1 MDDIRK
7 SDQVTPNDFDAHHPN
22 DMIREESFLERNE
35 TAAFFNSI
43 DQIPE
48 MTTEVKPNISERL
61 AEGAMITDLS
71 SDNEA
76 EIANRHSKQ
85 AL

>member
-1 MDDIRK
+1 MDDILK
-7 SDQVTPNDFDAHHPN
+7 SDQVTPNDFDAHQPN
-22 DMIREESFLERNE
+22 NMFREESFLERNE
-35 TAAFFNSI
+35 TAAFFNSK

-48 MTTEVKPNISERL
+48 MATEVKPNISERL
-61 AEGAMITDLS
+61 AEGSMITDIS

-76 EIANRHSKQ
+76 EIASRQSKQ